1 MIRFFKGIA
10 LTKRAMIR
18 EEELNDGI
26 NWNEDAKQALQ
37 GIVMGM
43 RNGVSGRGAKSAQKK
58 MRQWRCRLRCTMLRA
73 LSIVPVKVNEVQKF
87 VAPLPLAHKYRH
99 YRMHH
104 VFDIEECQS
113 IRLRENDSWKL
124 MWQRQGYRVLSIL
137 LDCMVHSIDDADRLS
152 RFFYSSY
159 SFLHFGAS
167 LKKNICHTKIWS
179 IKTVCCV
186 ADFVGV
192 LQEYLVS
199 IPAFE
204 HLQCEVK
211 NKTQTVTEQ
220 LRKALDYH
228 DVKRTA
234 LRAQAIQVS
243 PFISAWWTY
252 ELLFKIGLYPN
263 IHYVSWELEGLDS
276 RSEPP
281 DNKTS
286 VYFLTEQILA
296 INRDGELKSYTKTL
310 RRSLQELL
318 LVPMLESLRAE
329 TEEEQFPT
337 SFEAF
342 TKHDNLKSKLVS
354 CYLNYVKRI
363 DSPGAQVIMK
373 FYKPLGYD
381 ADDNCTAIGA
391 LNSGVPNVLPEP
403 ASVILEN
410 KSTSSQGIKRRRGL
424 HRNLKSTTKTKRVK
438 KPQIQIQEE
447 SETTDTEEDSD
458 DEPIA
463 QKLAK
468 PTKKRKSSTNDL
480 EDDSDDEPIAHS
492 ITKLRENGESETS
505 DSEDD
510 SDDEP
515 LARKITKPTENGESE
530 TSDSEDNSDDEPIAQ
545 KIAKLTKNKESN
557 PEPETARR
565 EPDITQNDG
574 NGVPIAQN
582 MAEAADSNTSDSV
595 HYAVGQEYDHSEY
608 DSDDEPIAQRIA
620 KAPENYVSDSV
631 HEATSQ
637 ESDKVVDGDNEVP
650 ITQKIVGAAADKQ
663 ESAQANIQ
671 PNEGKLDAESVGHSN
686 VAHLDKTAEIAETE
700 LEQTTVPLAP
710 HLRAEKETAFTKT
723 KSGQMNK
730 RIIDLEKESIEQHM
744 RLRIVVLKIQ
754 VHYLQ
759 AKCRML
765 KR

>member
-1 MIRFFKGIA
+1 MIQ
-10 LTKRAMIR
+10 

-73 LSIVPVKVNEVQKF
+73 LSIVPVKVKEVQKF

-104 VFDIEECQS
+104 VFEIEECQS

-137 LDCMVHSIDDADRLS
+137 LDCMVYSIDDADRLS

-159 SFLHFGAS
+159 SFLHFNAS
-167 LKKNICHTKIWS
+167 LRKNICHTKIWS
-179 IKTVCCV
+179 IKIVGCV

-211 NKTQTVTEQ
+211 NKTQIVTEQ
-220 LRKALDYH
+220 LQKALDYH

-234 LRAQAIQVS
+234 LRAQAIQLS

-263 IHYVSWELEGLDS
+263 IHYLSWELEGLDS

-281 DNKTS
+281 DNKTL

-296 INRDGELKSYTKTL
+296 INRDGELKSHTKTL

-329 TEEEQFPT
+329 TEVEQFPT
-337 SFEAF
+337 NFEAF
-342 TKHDNLKSKLVS
+342 TKHGNLKSKLVS
-354 CYLNYVKRI
+354 CYLNYVARI
-363 DSPGAQVIMK
+363 DSPGAKAIME

-381 ADDNCTAIGA
+381 VDDNCTAIGT
-391 LNSGVPNVLPEP
+391 SKDRSVPNVLPE
-403 ASVILEN
+403 AGSVILEN
-410 KSTSSQGIKRRRGL
+410 KSASSQGIKRRRGL
-424 HRNLKSTTKTKRVK
+424 HRNLKSTTTTKRVK
-438 KPQIQIQEE
+438 KRQTQIQEE
-447 SETTDTEEDSD
+447 SETTDAEDDSGN
-458 DEPIA
+458 EPIA
-463 QKLAK
+463 QKIAK
-468 PTKKRKSSTNDL
+468 QPKKRGSGPNYFEDDSGDKPIAQNITKPSENGESETKDS
-480 EDDSDDEPIAHS
+480 EDDSDNKPIPRK
-492 ITKLRENGESETS
+492 IPKPTENGKSETS

-515 LARKITKPTENGESE
+515 IAR
-530 TSDSEDNSDDEPIAQ
+530 

-557 PEPETARR
+557 PKRETAGRQ
-565 EPDITQNDG
+565 PDNTLNDN
-574 NGVPIAQN
+574 NGVPIARN
-582 MAEAADSNTSDSV
+582 IAKAAENNKSDSV
-595 HYAVGQEYDHSEY
+595 HYAVGQQYDHTEY

-620 KAPENYVSDSV
+620 KATENYVSDSV

-637 ESDKVVDGDNEVP
+637 ESDKVVDDNNEEP
-650 ITQKIVGAAADKQ
+650 ITQKLAGVADNTASDFLHNADKQ
-663 ESAQANIQ
+663 DPANANIQ
-671 PNEGKLDAESVGHSN
+671 PNEGELNAESVDQS
-686 VAHLDKTAEIAETE
+686 HLDETAEIAETVM
-700 LEQTTVPLAP
+700 EQTTVPLAP
-710 HLRAEKETAFTKT
+710 HLRGGKETAFTKT
-723 KSGQMNK
+723 KNAPMKKQ
-730 RIIDLEKESIEQHM
+730 IIDLEKESIEQHM
-744 RLRIVVLKIQ
+744 RLRIVVLQIQ

-759 AKCRML
+759 AKCQML
-765 KR
+765 NC